1 MGYFNNI
8 GTLDELK
15 KEYKKLARQYHPDMG
30 GNLEDMQK
38 INAEFDKLFKI
49 YQSRPIAEETE
60 TAETAES
67 FRSEFYTQN
76 GWKGSKYDETRH
88 LSVVE
93 VAKLIRKD
101 LKAEFPECKFSVTT
115 ESASMCREIYVS
127 LMESPY
133 PAYMTKEEIIEAR
146 KDSTL
151 WNDYSHPLNKH
162 HHITVNGRYYD
173 CNFMTNFTEQR
184 GLTDEE
190 TEVFCNT
197 ANVPTEKM
205 TSILKKVDAIVSSYN
220 REDCDGMIDYF
231 DVRFYY
237 FDCKIGKWDKEYV
250 CNPERAKKIK
260 QKKVKTS
267 VKTDIKENENEN
279 TVAEEVTETTI
290 SVENKEIKIIVSDD
304 IDTRDNTEIKV
315 VKLVDKLSKDDF
327 NVVRAY
333 FKSVG
338 GYYSRFKR
346 GFIFTELPETIALQ
360 GNESIAENCNTIN
373 IIESDTNN
381 DTNNAEKMEDI
392 KPTAED
398 NRPKQK
404 YISKEKCITVI
415 KLLAYMIYCNNT
427 RRKYHC
433 RI

>member
-8 GTLDELK
+8 GTLEELK
-15 KEYKKLARQYHPDMG
+15 KEYKSLARQHHPDMG

-49 YQSRPIAEETE
+49 YQSRPTAEKSETE
-60 TAETAES
+60 ETAES

-93 VAKLIRKD
+93 IAKLIRKD

-146 KDSTL
+146 KDETI
-151 WNDYSHPLNKH
+151 WNDYRHPLNKRYN
-162 HHITVNGRYYD
+162 IYINGRYYD
-173 CNFMTNFTEQR
+173 CNCRTNFTEQR
-184 GLTDEE
+184 ELTDEE
-190 TEVFCNT
+190 IEVFCNT
-197 ANVPTEKM
+197 ANIQTEKM

-220 REDCDGMIDYF
+220 RQDCDGMIDYF

-237 FDCKIGKWDKEYV
+237 FDCKIGKWDKEYI

-260 QKKVKTS
+260 QKKVETS
-267 VKTDIKENENEN
+267 VKTDIKENENAA
-279 TVAEEVTETTI
+279 AEKVTETTI
-290 SVENKEIKIIVSDD
+290 SVNNNEIKIIISDD
-304 IDTRDNTEIKV
+304 IDTRYNTEIKV
-315 VKLVDKLSKDDF
+315 VKLVDKLSKEDF
-327 NVVRAY
+327 NIIRGY
-333 FKSVG
+333 FKSLG

-346 GFIFTELPETIALQ
+346 GFIFNELPETIALH
-360 GNESIAENCNTIN
+360 GENITENRNT
-373 IIESDTNN
+373 IESDTNN
-381 DTNNAEKMEDI
+381 TEKTEDI
-392 KPTAED
+392 KLVTKD

-404 YISKEKCITVI
+404 ISKEKRIAII
-415 KLLAYMIYCNNT
+415 KLLAYMIYCNNS
-427 RRKYHC
+427 RIKYHC

>member
-15 KEYKKLARQYHPDMG
+15 KEYKVLARLHHPDMG

-49 YQSRPIAEETE
+49 YQSRLTAEKSETE
-60 TAETAES
+60 ETAES

-151 WNDYSHPLNKH
+151 WNDYSHPLNKRYN
-162 HHITVNGRYYD
+162 IYINGRYYD
-173 CNFMTNFTEQR
+173 CNCRTNFTEQR
-184 GLTDEE
+184 ELTDEE
-190 TEVFCNT
+190 IEVFCNT
-197 ANVPTEKM
+197 ANIQTEKM

-220 REDCDGMIDYF
+220 RQDCDGMIDYF

-237 FDCKIGKWDKEYV
+237 FDCKIGKWDKEYI

-260 QKKVKTS
+260 QKKVETS
-267 VKTDIKENENEN
+267 VKTDIKENT
-279 TVAEEVTETTI
+279 TVNAAEKVTETTI
-290 SVENKEIKIIVSDD
+290 SIENKEIKVVISDD
-304 IDTRDNTEIKV
+304 IDTRDNTKIKV
-315 VKLVDKLSKDDF
+315 VKLVDNLSKEDF
-327 NVVRAY
+327 NAVRTY
-333 FKSVG
+333 FKSLG

-346 GFIFTELPETIALQ
+346 GFIFNELPETIALQ
-360 GNESIAENCNTIN
+360 GSKSIAENCNTI
-373 IIESDTNN
+373 IESDADNTKK
-381 DTNNAEKMEDI
+381 TEDI
-392 KPTAED
+392 KLVTKD
-398 NRPKQK
+398 NRPKK
-404 YISKEKCITVI
+404 YISKEKCIAII
-415 KLLAYMIYCNNT
+415 KLLAYMIYCNNA